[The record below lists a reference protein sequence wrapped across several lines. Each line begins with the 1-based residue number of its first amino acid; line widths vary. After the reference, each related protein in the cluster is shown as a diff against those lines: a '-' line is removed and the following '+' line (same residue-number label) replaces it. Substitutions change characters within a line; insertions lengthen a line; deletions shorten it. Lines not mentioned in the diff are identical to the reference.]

1 MNNTTATFIG
11 NETMASAINFA
22 ITSIDDI
29 IGEAGY
35 EGLPETKQE
44 NLHKAVS
51 LLQNIKY
58 TQLLE
63 EAYEKVLHDK
73 GHQSIEELT
82 KEIDVTCPPSNP
94 ILLS

>member
-1 MNNTTATFIG
+1 MKNKDTQLLEEAYQLIYENEPNTLYDKLMKAFAEGESSLEEIVQ
-11 NETMASAINFA
+11 TMASAINFA

-51 LLQNIKY
+51 LLQNIK
-58 TQLLE
+58 
-63 EAYEKVLHDK
+63 
-73 GHQSIEELT
+73 
-82 KEIDVTCPPSNP
+82 
-94 ILLS
+94 